1 MEGSNSLVTIV
12 MLLLVVVF
20 FYFFLIRP
28 QKKQEKQQ
36 AEMRNSLEIGDEV
49 ITIGGI
55 IGQVVKIKG
64 ETVTIATGKD
74 RTTIRFLRNAIREV
88 TVKIDRDEVDLSL
101 SRVTSRKLAERL
113 AGCERAVVFAAT
125 VGLEIDRLIA
135 KHSRRSPAHAL
146 CLQAIGTERTEAL
159 CDLLCE
165 GLEEQFC
172 AEGKRTR
179 MRFSPGYGDLP
190 LAMQRDIFRLLDC
203 PRRIGL
209 TLADSLLMTPT
220 KSVTAVI
227 GLGASARTCGNK
239 CMFCTKENCIY
250 REVIV

>member
-1 MEGSNSLVTIV
+1 MDSLGTIL

-88 TVKIDRDEVDLSL
+88 TVKINAPAEAKPAEAVAAAPLKDESDKPAPEAQPADTTEDS
-101 SRVTSRKLAERL
+101 AE
-113 AGCERAVVFAAT
+113 
-125 VGLEIDRLIA
+125 
-135 KHSRRSPAHAL
+135 
-146 CLQAIGTERTEAL
+146 
-159 CDLLCE
+159 
-165 GLEEQFC
+165 
-172 AEGKRTR
+172 
-179 MRFSPGYGDLP
+179 
-190 LAMQRDIFRLLDC
+190 
-203 PRRIGL
+203 
-209 TLADSLLMTPT
+209 
-220 KSVTAVI
+220 
-227 GLGASARTCGNK
+227 N
-239 CMFCTKENCIY
+239 
-250 REVIV
+250 